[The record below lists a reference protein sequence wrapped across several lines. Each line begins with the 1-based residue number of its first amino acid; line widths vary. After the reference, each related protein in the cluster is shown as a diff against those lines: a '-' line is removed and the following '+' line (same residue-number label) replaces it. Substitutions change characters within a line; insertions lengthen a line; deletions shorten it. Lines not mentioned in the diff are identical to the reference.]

1 MRFLGKPRRFGRVK
15 SVKNNY
21 SAKPLTMVLRAV
33 ILLAMVSIAP
43 VRTCHVAST
52 EWQLA
57 LLYKQY
63 RLPMRR
69 VTSH

>member
-21 SAKPLTMVLRAV
+21 SAKPLTL
-33 ILLAMVSIAP
+33 VSIAP
-43 VRTCHVAST
+43 VRTYHVAST